1 MMKIKILSSLSK
13 VFPDEIC
20 NECEIG
26 ELTALKNEY
35 ASFQIAV
42 MSDSDAE
49 YDVSFDENIV
59 NLHAQR
65 FVPVGLA
72 APKDRDDYFI
82 RDAKSGDYPD
92 VLMPFGGKLTL
103 KKDEW
108 TALWCMFNPM
118 KALDAGVYDVKI
130 RIGETEIALPCE
142 VVNASLGEQK
152 LACTHWFHTDC
163 LAVHY
168 GVEVFSEEYWNIVE
182 NYMAGAVNHGV
193 NMILTPLFTPPLDT
207 QVGGERPTVQ
217 LVDVTKHAYSK
228 YSFGFDKLKR
238 WIEIADK
245 CGVKY
250 FEMSHLFTQWG
261 AKHAPKI
268 MAETSGGYK
277 RIFGWETNA
286 HSQAYTNFLQQFA
299 PELIKFI
306 DEMGI
311 RNRCVF
317 HTSDE
322 PSIKDYFH
330 YRRSAKVMHKLF
342 GEFKII
348 DALSSFVFYKN
359 GLAKHPVPSIE
370 HIESFAG
377 KVDELWTY
385 YCCNPFTKNLPNR
398 FIAMPSLRS
407 RILGFIM
414 YKYNVKGFLQW
425 GYNFYFTQFSKG
437 QVDPFKVTD
446 AGGAFS
452 SGDAFVVYPGEDGKP
467 LPSLRFEVFYD
478 AIKDYEA
485 LVALEKKI
493 GREKVISLL
502 EAGLEKPISAETYP
516 KDEKWLISKR
526 NEINRLLAEQVK

>member
-20 NECEIG
+20 NECEIS
-26 ELTALKNEY
+26 ELTSLKNEY
-35 ASFQIAV
+35 TSFQLAV
-42 MSDSDAE
+42 MNGSDGE
-49 YDVSFDENIV
+49 FDVTFDKSIV
-59 NLHAQR
+59 GVFVQG

-72 APKDRDDYFI
+72 APEGRDDYFI
-82 RDAKSGDYPD
+82 RNAESGDYPD
-92 VLMPFGGKLTL
+92 VLMPFDGKLTL
-103 KKDEW
+103 KKNEW
-108 TALWCMFNPM
+108 TALWCMFNPE
-118 KALDAGVYDVKI
+118 KSLEIGKYDVKI
-130 RIGETEIALPCE
+130 SIGETEISLPCE
-142 VVNASLGEQK
+142 VLNASTGEQK
-152 LACTHWFHTDC
+152 LTCTHWFHTDC
-163 LAVHY
+163 LASHY
-168 GVEVFSEEYWNIVE
+168 GVEVFSEEYWRIVE
-182 NYMAGAVNHGV
+182 NFMREAVNHGI

-207 QVGGERPTVQ
+207 EVGGERPTVQ
-217 LVDVTKHAYSK
+217 LVDVYRHAYSK

-238 WIEIADK
+238 WVELADR
-245 CGVKY
+245 CCVKY

-268 MAETSGGYK
+268 MAETGGGYK

-286 HSQAYTNFLQQFA
+286 HSQGYTNFLRQFA

-306 DEMGI
+306 DETGI

-330 YRRSAKVMHKLF
+330 YRRSAKVMNELF
-342 GEFKII
+342 GEFRII
-348 DALSSFVFYKN
+348 DALSSYAFYKN
-359 GLAKHPVPSIE
+359 GLTKHPIPSVE

-385 YCCNPFTKNLPNR
+385 YCCGPYKNNLPNR
-398 FIAMPSLRS
+398 FISMPSLRN

-414 YKYNVKGFLQW
+414 YKYNVKGFLHW
-425 GYNFYFTQFSKG
+425 GYNFYFTQHSKG
-437 QVDPFKVTD
+437 KVDPFKQTD

-452 SGDAFVVYPGEDGKP
+452 SGDAYVVYPDADGKP
-467 LPSLRFEVFYD
+467 LSSLRFEVFYD

-493 GREKVISLL
+493 GRENVLCVL
-502 EAGLEKPISAETYP
+502 EAGLEKPLSAENYP
-516 KDEKWLISKR
+516 KNEKWLISKR
-526 NEINRLLAEQVK
+526 NEINRLLAKQV